1 MIKQCFQMEMLKCIH
16 RLKIYLEPSM
26 SVTEV
31 ASNIKARF
39 NYIVCLDL
47 IVFVCIFVIAGRPD
61 GLAITVSALI
71 VGVGALI
78 YRCVTSVK
86 SYVANTTTKAKATQR
101 QAAPQ
106 FGQRVRST
114 ANTTAP
120 APAKPGSGSWLRDS
134 Q

>member
-1 MIKQCFQMEMLKCIH
+1 
-16 RLKIYLEPSM
+16 M

-31 ASNIKARF
+31 AANIKARF

-71 VGVGALI
+71 VGVGAMI
-78 YRCVTSVK
+78 YRCATSVK
-86 SYVANTTTKAKATQR
+86 AKQR
-101 QAAPQ
+101 KAAPA
-106 FGQRVRST
+106 FGERVRST
-114 ANTTAP
+114 ATTTAT